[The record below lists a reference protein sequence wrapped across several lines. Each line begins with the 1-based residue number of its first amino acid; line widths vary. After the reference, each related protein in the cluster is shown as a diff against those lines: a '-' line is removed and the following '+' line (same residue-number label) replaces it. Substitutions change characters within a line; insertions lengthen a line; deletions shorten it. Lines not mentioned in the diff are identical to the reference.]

1 MLNEPPSLE
10 IVRISNRGVVDVRF
24 SQDLYQVNNLTI
36 INSTVIQLEIVPDE
50 PETDMTLL
58 EFTWNVTDFTAST
71 MTIHMYF
78 TKPVYVSSRSV
89 RDQLQLTIL
98 DSHSFKSKESML
110 SLTEGEKLAY
120 AIPSQLAQS
129 RANDLLINSVGSLK
143 TVANTALVG
152 NFIVNIVI
160 SGALNFLWGMINCLQ
175 IIAYFP
181 LINVT
186 TPANAQI
193 MFVII
198 VKIATFDLISV
209 DGIIDWMSKYVDST
223 PDRKPI
229 GAQFKEFG
237 YEQSNPVRNLD
248 IVFLG
253 MVAIILLIIVL
264 KLVELICSSC
274 RRASQAIRTFK
285 ETKLYWNLIIR
296 YTIEMYMELSLCCMI
311 RI

>member
-10 IVRISNRGVVDVRF
+10 IVQISNRGVVDVRF
-24 SQDLYQVNNLTI
+24 SQNLHHVNNLTT

-50 PETDMTLL
+50 PDTDMTLL

-98 DSHSFKSKESML
+98 DSHSFKSTESNL
-110 SLTEGEKLAY
+110 FLTEGEKLAY
-120 AIPSQLAQS
+120 TIPSQLAQS
-129 RANDLLINSVGSLK
+129 KANDLLISSVGSVE

-152 NFIVNIVI
+152 NFIINILI

-186 TPANAQI
+186 TPANCQI
-193 MFVII
+193 MFTII
-198 VKIATFDLISV
+198 VKIATFDMISV
-209 DGIIDWMSKYVDST
+209 DGIIDWVSEYVDST
-223 PDRKPI
+223 PDRKPV
-229 GAQFKEFG
+229 GSQFHEFG
-237 YEQSNPVRNLD
+237 YEQSNPVRNLGV
-248 IVFLG
+248 VFLG
-253 MVAIILLIIVL
+253 MVAIILLMIVL
-264 KLVELICSSC
+264 KLVELICSTC
-274 RRASQAIRTFK
+274 RRASQAIRSFK

-296 YTIEMYMELSLCCMI
+296 YTLEMYMELSICSMI
-311 RI
+311 RF